1 MSQHDFNI
9 ANQGF
14 PATRADLNNALQAL
28 ASNSSGDAEPATPY
42 ANQWWYETDTNTL
55 KLRNEANN
63 AWLSFATVD
72 QTTGA
77 VSLLYNGSAKIVP
90 TSTGVDVI
98 GAIVAQG
105 ASLNKIALTPNASGT
120 GVFTIASPATN
131 TDRTLTLPDEAG
143 TVLTSASTAN
153 FPAGSVLQVQ
163 HAVLTTFYSNITNI
177 PIDDSLPQITEGGE
191 ILTLSITPKS
201 ATSKLLIDCCF
212 SVTTSDATSI
222 AGIFLFKN
230 SDVNALAGAWS
241 RTVATNNPL
250 SPMSFKH
257 YMTSG
262 TTSAITFKVR
272 GGGVGSAPTFQING
286 GSGTRYL
293 GGALASTITITEVGV

>member
-1 MSQHDFNI
+1 MAI
-9 ANQGF
+9 
-14 PATRADLNNALQAL
+14 TLN
-28 ASNSSGDAEPATPY
+28 G
-42 ANQWWYETDTNTL
+42 
-55 KLRNEANN
+55 
-63 AWLSFATVD
+63 
-72 QTTGA
+72 TTGITTPA
-77 VSLLYNGSAKIVP
+77 LDSVAPFSSA
-90 TSTGVDVI
+90 DM
-98 GAIVAQG
+98 
-105 ASLNKIALTPNASGT
+105 
-120 GVFTIASPATN
+120 
-131 TDRTLTLPDEAG
+131 
-143 TVLTSASTAN
+143 
-153 FPAGSVLQVQ
+153 PAGSVLQVQ

-241 RTVATNNPL
+241 RTVATNNPM
-250 SPMSFKH
+250 SPLSFKH

-262 TTSAITFKVR
+262 TISAITFRVR
-272 GGGVGSAPTFQING
+272 GGGVGLAPTFQING

-293 GGALASTITITEVGV
+293 GGALASTITITEIAV